1 MQPRQELDDWARRV
15 VPRALAYARS
25 LTRDESRAD
34 DLVQEC
40 LYRLLRRADH
50 YDLLADGVKLLFQAI
65 SNLAI
70 NQAARNRSLASLD
83 GAGED
88 DRRMEIEDRLAVMP
102 EHELARR
109 ELQEALDAA
118 MADLP
123 PMQRAALELRAL
135 GQGKAEIAEVLQVSE
150 SNAGVLVFRARQALA
165 VALAPLLGDSRVT
178 G

>member
-1 MQPRQELDDWARRV
+1 MGDREELDRWARRV

-25 LTRDESRAD
+25 LTRDPSRAD

-40 LYRLLRRADH
+40 LYRLLRRADR
-50 YDLLADGVKLLFQAI
+50 YDLVADGVKLLFRAI
-65 SNLAI
+65 TNLAI
-70 NQAARNRSLASLD
+70 NEASRTRTLASLD
-83 GAGED
+83 GGGDD
-88 DRRMEIEDRLAVMP
+88 DRRFDVEDRLAVMP
-102 EHELARR
+102 EEELARR

-118 MADLP
+118 MGGLP

-135 GQGKAEIAEVLQVSE
+135 GQGKADIAAVLRVSE

-165 VALAPLLGDSRVT
+165 AALAPLLGDRRVT